1 MLQGVTTEHVD
12 VLIIGAGV
20 SGIGAAYHL
29 QARCPDRSYAIVEA
43 RDAMG
48 GTWDLFRYPGV
59 RSDSDMFTLGY
70 RFRPWTGGKAIT
82 DGPSIKAYIEDT
94 ARAYGIDRKIRFAHR
109 VVGASWS
116 SAEARWTVS
125 MEVGPQR
132 ERRALTAQFL
142 YTCTGYYD
150 YAKGYLPEWEGSGD
164 FRGRFVHPQSWPED
178 LDYAGKRVVVI
189 GSGATAVTLV
199 PAMAEGPKA
208 AASVT
213 MLQRSPT
220 YVSSLPAADGI
231 ANVFREV
238 MSEDAAYAAAR
249 WKNILRQMLF
259 FNVARAWPGFFRR
272 LIQKGNRAELGTDF
286 DVETHF
292 NPKYDPWDERFCIVP
307 DGDLFRV
314 LREGRAQVVTDQ
326 IARFDASGIVL
337 KSGRH
342 LDADIVVTA
351 TGLVV
356 QLLGGMTLDVDG
368 QRINLADTMAYRGM
382 MYSGVPNLASAFG
395 YTNASWTLKC
405 DLTSEHVCRLLNHMD
420 AKGYVQATPQ
430 RDPGLEGEPV
440 LDFTSGYVQ
449 RALPYLPKQGPAAPW
464 RLYQNYIR
472 DLFLLRHGR
481 VNHRVMQFRRADAP
495 RAAHD
500 ATTTHDAAGT
510 HDA

>member
-1 MLQGVTTEHVD
+1 MLQRVTSEHVD
-12 VLIIGAGV
+12 VLIVGAGL
-20 SGIGAAYHL
+20 SGVGAAYHL
-29 QARCPDRSYAIVEA
+29 QTLCPSRSYAVVEA
-43 RDAMG
+43 REAMG

-94 ARAYGIDRKIRFAHR
+94 ARAYGIDRKIRYGHR
-109 VVGASWS
+109 VVAASWS
-116 SAEARWTVS
+116 SSDARWTVT

-132 ERRALTAQFL
+132 ERRELTARFL

-150 YAKGYLPEWEGSGD
+150 YANGYLPEWEGSATFG
-164 FRGRFVHPQSWPED
+164 GRFVHPQFWPQD
-178 LDYAGKRVVVI
+178 FDYEGKRVVVI

-199 PAMAEGPKA
+199 PAMAEGPGA
-208 AASVT
+208 AAHVT

-220 YVSSLPAADGI
+220 YVASQPAADGI
-231 ANVFREV
+231 ANVLREL

-259 FNVARAWPGFFRR
+259 FNVARAWPAFFRR
-272 LIQKGNRAELGTDF
+272 LIKAGNRAELGADF
-286 DVETHF
+286 DIDTHF
-292 NPKYDPWDERFCIVP
+292 TPKYDPWDERFCIVP
-307 DGDLFRV
+307 DGDLFHA
-314 LREGRAQVVTDQ
+314 LREGRAEVVTDR
-326 IARFDASGIVL
+326 IARFDATGIVL
-337 KSGRH
+337 ESGRR
-342 LDADIVVTA
+342 LDADVVVTA

-356 QLLGGMTLDVDG
+356 QLLGGMTLTVDG
-368 QRINLADTMAYRGM
+368 RQIDLAETMAYRGM

-405 DLTSEHVCRLLNHMD
+405 DLTSEHVCRLLNYME

-430 RDPGLEGEPV
+430 HDPGIRGEPV

-449 RALPYLPKQGPAAPW
+449 RALPFLPKQGPAAPW
-464 RLYQNYIR
+464 RLYQNYVR
-472 DLFLLRHGR
+472 DLFLLRHGK
-481 VNHRVMQFRRADAP
+481 VNHRVMEFRRAAAP
-495 RAAHD
+495 GAAHD
-500 ATTTHDAAGT
+500 AVTTHDVANT

>member
-1 MLQGVTTEHVD
+1 MAAHKLNRVTIEHVD
-12 VLIIGAGV
+12 VLIIGAGL
-20 SGIGAAYHL
+20 SGVGAAWHL
-29 QARCPDRSYAIVEA
+29 QALCPDKRYAIVEA

-94 ARAYGIDRKIRFAHR
+94 ARAFGIDRKVRYGHR

-116 SAEARWTVS
+116 SDAAQWTVT
-125 MEVGPQR
+125 MEVGATR
-132 ERRALTAQFL
+132 ERRQLTAGFL

-150 YAKGYLPEWEGSGD
+150 YAKGYLPEWEGTAD
-164 FRGRFVHPQSWPED
+164 FRGRFVHPQFWPKD
-178 LDYAGKRVVVI
+178 LDHSGKRVVVI

-199 PAMAEGPKA
+199 PAMAEGPGA
-208 AASVT
+208 AAQVT

-220 YVSSLPAADGI
+220 YVASLPAVDGV
-231 ANVFREV
+231 AHVLREV

-259 FNVARAWPGFFRR
+259 FNVARAWPAFFRR
-272 LIQKGNRAELGTDF
+272 LIQKGNRAELGADF
-286 DVETHF
+286 DINTHF

-314 LREGRAQVVTDQ
+314 LREGKAEVVTDR
-326 IARFDASGIVL
+326 IAHFDATGIVL
-337 KSGRH
+337 ESGRH
-342 LDADIVVTA
+342 LEADIVVTA

-356 QLLGGMTLDVDG
+356 QLLGGMSLEVDG
-368 QRINLADTMAYRGM
+368 VPINLADTMAYRGM
-382 MYSGVPNLASAFG
+382 MYTGVPNLASAFG

-405 DLTSEHVCRLLNHMD
+405 DLTSEHVCRLLNYMD
-420 AKGYVQATPQ
+420 AQGFTQSTPQ
-430 RDPGLEGEPV
+430 REPGVEGEPV

-472 DLFLLRHGR
+472 DLFLLRYGK
-481 VNHRVMQFRRADAP
+481 VNHRVMQFRRGGSSGGA
-495 RAAHD
+495 RAGDH
-500 ATTTHDAAGT
+500 
-510 HDA
+510 

>member
-1 MLQGVTTEHVD
+1 VTTEHVD
-12 VLIIGAGV
+12 VLIIGAGL

-29 QARCPDRSYAIVEA
+29 QTRCPDRRYAIVEA
-43 RDAMG
+43 RAAMG

-94 ARAYGIDRKIRFAHR
+94 ARAYGIDAKIRYGHR
-109 VVGASWS
+109 VVAASFS
-116 SAEARWTVS
+116 SAEVRWTVT
-125 MEVGPQR
+125 MELGPQR
-132 ERRALTAQFL
+132 ERRQLTANFL

-150 YAKGYLPEWEGSGD
+150 YAKGYLPEWEGMAD
-164 FRGRFVHPQSWPED
+164 FGGRFVHPQSWPSD
-178 LDYAGKRVVVI
+178 LDYSGKRVVVI

-199 PAMAEGPKA
+199 PAMAEGPGA
-208 AASVT
+208 AATVT

-220 YVSSLPAADGI
+220 YVASIPATDGI

-259 FNVARAWPGFFRR
+259 FNVARAWPRFFRR
-272 LIQKGNRAELGTDF
+272 LIQKGNRAELGAGF
-286 DVETHF
+286 DVDTHF

-314 LREGRAQVVTDQ
+314 LREGRAEIVTDR
-326 IARFDASGIVL
+326 IERFDATGIAL
-337 KSGRH
+337 ASGRH
-342 LDADIVVTA
+342 LEADIVVTA

-368 QRINLADTMAYRGM
+368 ARIDLADTMAYRGM
-382 MYSGVPNLASAFG
+382 MYTGVPNLASAFG

-405 DLTSEHVCRLLNHMD
+405 DLTSEHVCRLLNYMD
-420 AKGYVQATPQ
+420 AKGFAQATPQ
-430 RDPGLEGEPV
+430 REPGIEGEPV

-449 RALPYLPKQGPAAPW
+449 RALPFLPKQGPTAPW

-472 DLFLLRHGR
+472 DLFLLRYGK
-481 VNHRVMQFRRADAP
+481 VNHRAIAFRRAGRAVESRDGSRAPDA
-495 RAAHD
+495 
-500 ATTTHDAAGT
+500 
-510 HDA
+510 